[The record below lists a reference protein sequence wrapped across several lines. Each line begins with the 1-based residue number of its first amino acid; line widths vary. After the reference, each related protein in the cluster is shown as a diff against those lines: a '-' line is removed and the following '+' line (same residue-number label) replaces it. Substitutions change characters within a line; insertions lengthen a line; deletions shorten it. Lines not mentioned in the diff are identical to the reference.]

1 MKVIKIIKIFL
12 VSILVLLVTVNV
24 ILAFK
29 TIFRPKEIPGIF
41 GYKPLIVLSG
51 SMSPTFNYG
60 DLIVI
65 KDVDT
70 DTLKVGDIISF
81 RNGKKYTTTHRI
93 NGVSKISKDCFETK
107 GDANNSKDL
116 GIVCSKDIHGK
127 YLYRIIG
134 LGSVILFIQ
143 KPVGF
148 IILMSL
154 IIMMCI
160 YIYLSGPKEKKEKK

>member
-1 MKVIKIIKIFL
+1 MKVIKIFF
-12 VSILVLLVTVNV
+12 VSILVLLVTINV
-24 ILAFK
+24 ILVFK

-65 KDVDT
+65 KDVDKN
-70 DTLKVGDIISF
+70 TLKVGDIVSF
-81 RNGKKYTTTHRI
+81 KDSKKHITTHRI
-93 NGVSKISKDCFETK
+93 NGVSSIGKNCFETK
-107 GDANNSKDL
+107 GDANNIKDL
-116 GIVCSKDIHGK
+116 GIVCYKDIEGK

-143 KPVGF
+143 SPIGF

-154 IIMMCI
+154 IIMICI
-160 YIYLSGPKEKKEKK
+160 YIYLSEPSKKKEKK

>member
-1 MKVIKIIKIFL
+1 MKVIKMFFI
-12 VSILVLLVTVNV
+12 SILVLLVTINV
-24 ILAFK
+24 ILVFK

-65 KDVDT
+65 KDVDKN
-70 DTLKVGDIISF
+70 TLEVGDIVSF
-81 RNGKKYTTTHRI
+81 KDNKKNITTHRI
-93 NGVSKISKDCFETK
+93 NGISSIGKNCFKTK
-107 GDANNSKDL
+107 GDSNNTKDL
-116 GIVCSKDIHGK
+116 GIVCYKDIEGK
-127 YLYRIIG
+127 YLYRIVG

-143 KPVGF
+143 SPIGF

-154 IIMMCI
+154 IIMICI
-160 YIYLSGPKEKKEKK
+160 YVYLSEPKKKKEKK